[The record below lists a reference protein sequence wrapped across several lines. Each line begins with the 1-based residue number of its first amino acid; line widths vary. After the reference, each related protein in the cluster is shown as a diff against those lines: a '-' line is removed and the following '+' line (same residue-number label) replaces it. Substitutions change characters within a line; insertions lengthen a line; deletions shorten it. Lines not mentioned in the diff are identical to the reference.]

1 MRGVAVH
8 KGFSRLTPRGSCATL
23 TPVSL
28 VSRASTRR
36 NDRLSLSKETKRE
49 IVKRFETHSG
59 DTGSAEVQI
68 ALLTTRIET
77 LSQHFEMHKKD
88 NHSRLGLLKMVGKRR
103 RLLNYLKD
111 QKPDSYKLVIKELGL
126 RR

>member
-1 MRGVAVH
+1 
-8 KGFSRLTPRGSCATL
+8 
-23 TPVSL
+23 
-28 VSRASTRR
+28 
-36 NDRLSLSKETKRE
+36 LSLSKETKRE

-77 LSQHFEMHKKD
+77 LSKRFEMHKKD
-88 NHSRLGLLKMVGKRR
+88 NHARLGLLKMVGKRR

>member
-1 MRGVAVH
+1 M
-8 KGFSRLTPRGSCATL
+8 SLT
-23 TPVSL
+23 
-28 VSRASTRR
+28 
-36 NDRLSLSKETKRE
+36 KEKKKE
-49 IVKRFETHSG
+49 IVKRFETHAG

-68 ALLTTRIET
+68 ALLTERIET
-77 LSQHFEMHKKD
+77 LSKHFELHKKD

-111 QKPDSYKLVIKELGL
+111 QKPDGYKQVLKELGL

>member
-1 MRGVAVH
+1 M
-8 KGFSRLTPRGSCATL
+8 
-23 TPVSL
+23 
-28 VSRASTRR
+28 
-36 NDRLSLSKETKRE
+36 SLSKERKQE
-49 IVKRFETHSG
+49 IVQRFETHSG

-68 ALLTTRIET
+68 ALLTERIET
-77 LSQHFEMHKKD
+77 LSQHFEKHKKD

-111 QKPDSYKLVIKELGL
+111 QKSDSYKLLLKELGL

>member
-1 MRGVAVH
+1 
-8 KGFSRLTPRGSCATL
+8 
-23 TPVSL
+23 
-28 VSRASTRR
+28 
-36 NDRLSLSKETKRE
+36 LSLSKERKQE
-49 IVKRFETHSG
+49 IVQRFETHSG

-68 ALLTTRIET
+68 ALLTERIET
-77 LSQHFEMHKKD
+77 LSQHFEKHKKD

-111 QKPDSYKLVIKELGL
+111 QKSVSYKLLLKELGL

>member
-1 MRGVAVH
+1 
-8 KGFSRLTPRGSCATL
+8 
-23 TPVSL
+23 VSL
-28 VSRASTRR
+28 T
-36 NDRLSLSKETKRE
+36 KEKKKE
-49 IVKRFETHSG
+49 IVKRFETHAG

-68 ALLTTRIET
+68 ALLTGRIET
-77 LSQHFEMHKKD
+77 LSKHFDLHKKD

-111 QKPDSYKLVIKELGL
+111 HKPDSYKQVLKELGL

>member
-1 MRGVAVH
+1 
-8 KGFSRLTPRGSCATL
+8 
-23 TPVSL
+23 VSL
-28 VSRASTRR
+28 T
-36 NDRLSLSKETKRE
+36 KEKKQE
-49 IVKRFETHSG
+49 IVKRFETHAG

-68 ALLTTRIET
+68 ALLTERIET
-77 LSQHFEMHKKD
+77 LSKHFDLHKKD

-111 QKPDSYKLVIKELGL
+111 QKPDGYKQVIKDLGL

>member
-1 MRGVAVH
+1 
-8 KGFSRLTPRGSCATL
+8 
-23 TPVSL
+23 VSL
-28 VSRASTRR
+28 T
-36 NDRLSLSKETKRE
+36 KEKKKE
-49 IVKRFETHSG
+49 IVKRFETHAG

-68 ALLTTRIET
+68 ALLTERIET
-77 LSQHFEMHKKD
+77 LSKHFDLHKKD

-111 QKPDSYKLVIKELGL
+111 HKPDGYKQVIKDLGL

>member
-1 MRGVAVH
+1 
-8 KGFSRLTPRGSCATL
+8 
-23 TPVSL
+23 VSL
-28 VSRASTRR
+28 T
-36 NDRLSLSKETKRE
+36 KEKKKE
-49 IVKRFETHSG
+49 IVKRFETHAG

-68 ALLTTRIET
+68 ALLTERIET
-77 LSQHFEMHKKD
+77 LSKHFELHKKD

-111 QKPDSYKLVIKELGL
+111 QKPDGYKQVLKELGL

>member
-1 MRGVAVH
+1 MRVGGAWLFPFDTPWVLCYVDRSIVNLRRFDRWRKH
-8 KGFSRLTPRGSCATL
+8 K
-23 TPVSL
+23 
-28 VSRASTRR
+28 
-36 NDRLSLSKETKRE
+36 LSLSKEKKRE
-49 IVKRFETHSG
+49 IVQRFETHSG

-68 ALLTTRIET
+68 ALLTERIET
-77 LSQHFEMHKKD
+77 LSQHFEKHKKD

-111 QKPDSYKLVIKELGL
+111 QKSDSYKLVLKELGL